1 MTFAQW
7 KASFSG
13 LSESSPEGNGSTYAD
28 WQRILELLG
37 SEGVETVDLS
47 DTLCEKGNFY
57 ENEVHP
63 NGAAH
68 AAIAR
73 KIVERLMEMKVR
85 PRP

>member
-7 KASFSG
+7 KESFSG
-13 LSESSPEGNGSTYAD
+13 LSESSPEGSGSTYAD
-28 WQRILELLG
+28 WQRVLELL
-37 SEGVETVDLS
+37 ERKGVETVDLS
-47 DTLCEKGNFY
+47 DALCGEENFY

-63 NGAAH
+63 NGIAH

-73 KIVERLMEMKVR
+73 EIAERLMEMKNL